1 MPFKQKTKL
10 EFAKAEKRTP
20 DELKTLFE
28 KIEAKDGNWKKV
40 SNEAI
45 LKECR
50 EKWREREF
58 RGDCEF
64 EFEEFFLIGEE
75 TQIVRCKQEQCRD
88 RKVIFAVLKGGRNS
102 SSRLICAKMETGTT
116 SRRFQDI

>member
-1 MPFKQKTKL
+1 MPFKQKTEL

-40 SNEAI
+40 TNEKI

-50 EKWREREF
+50 EKTARK
-58 RGDCEF
+58 
-64 EFEEFFLIGEE
+64 LI
-75 TQIVRCKQEQCRD
+75 
-88 RKVIFAVLKGGRNS
+88 
-102 SSRLICAKMETGTT
+102 
-116 SRRFQDI
+116 SRRLRI

>member
-1 MPFKQKTKL
+1 MPFKQKTEL

-40 SNEAI
+40 TNEKI

-64 EFEEFFLIGEE
+64 EFEEFFLNGEA
-75 TQIVRCKQEQCRD
+75 TQIARCKQEQCND
-88 RKVIFAVLKGGRNS
+88 RKVIFKVV
-102 SSRLICAKMETGTT
+102 E
-116 SRRFQDI
+116 RRKKF